1 MNNNQTRNNFF
12 SLSNESF
19 IKTNS
24 KNIENITKTL
34 NQDKLIIVS
43 WMKNIWKLNLIKEL
57 INKTDIK
64 NSYYY
69 FNKSDDIENKLNSNL
84 DLLKSLNEYVQLYKI
99 PKIIIL
105 QNTSK
110 IDWIKDFISYLYK
123 QKYKVILLWNDI
135 KISWI
140 KEIEIITNPSIN
152 TNNIN
157 ITIKYW
163 SLLIIKDIENI
174 DLIEKILK
182 LITNDIFLNS
192 IFKDFWVK
200 SIELYNYTITYL
212 SKNNIFLSLR
222 DIHKNIDK
230 INKISLKTTIDYI
243 DFSLQSKIIKRCY
256 KYDLKNKKEISS
268 KAKYYFTDNWVR
280 NSLNNFKL
288 KKDILIENLIFNIL
302 EYNKYTIYWG
312 LNWKFDFSFFW
323 NKKWEN
329 IFIHISKETK
339 KEEIKKEINKLNKI
353 SKEWNKY
360 LLVESIA
367 KLGIKK
373 IRYDDVEIIEV
384 NEFLEKFGNK

>member
-24 KNIENITKTL
+24 KNIEKITKTL

-84 DLLKSLNEYVQLYKI
+84 DLLKSLNDYVQLYKI

-105 QNTSK
+105 QNISK

-140 KEIEIITNPSIN
+140 KEIEIVNNPSIN

-157 ITIKYW
+157 STIKYW

-182 LITNDIFLNS
+182 LINNDIFLNS

-288 KKDILIENLIFNIL
+288 KKEILIENLIYNIL

-312 LNWKFDFSFFW
+312 FNWKFDFSFFW

-329 IFIHISKETK
+329 IFIHISKQTK

-353 SKEWNKY
+353 NKVWNKY
-360 LLVESIA
+360 LLVENI
-367 KLGIKK
+367 KELWIKK
-373 IRYDDVEIIEV
+373 IKYDGVEIIEV
-384 NEFLEKFGNK
+384 NEFLKKFGK